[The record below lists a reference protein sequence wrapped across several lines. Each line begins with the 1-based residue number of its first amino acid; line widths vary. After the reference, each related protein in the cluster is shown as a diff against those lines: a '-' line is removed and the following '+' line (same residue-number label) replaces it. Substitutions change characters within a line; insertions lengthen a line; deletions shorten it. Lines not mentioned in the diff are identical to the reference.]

1 MDTLWKVAIRVDE
14 LARAKEEGKM
24 LVVIQAPDTVGPCWL
39 KPVSCLDLPHQQEV
53 ALEHLVDRPAQV
65 SLL

>member
-24 LVVIQAPDTVGPCWL
+24 LVVIQAPDPVGPCWL